1 MLAGKSNFHSQ
12 KFRSTK
18 PLQHLMPSSE
28 TWSVKLQ
35 SSRVRASLW
44 LSSSSQARSSLG
56 PGETETHHSRGFVLT
71 FPFEI
76 RAWSEGCLF
85 KPGTGREEGGQQW
98 LSSQLTGRTP
108 SSLSAWLWRA
118 VLGALIKW
126 LLIKAPKESAI
137 LANTNL
143 SSLAYSN
150 CRGVFGVKK
159 VHQLL
164 GIFRVRTLNK
174 EKKWPTILK
183 LISVM
188 PHSIKHQ

>member
-18 PLQHLMPSSE
+18 PLQPLMPSSE

-143 SSLAYSN
+143 AVWLTVTAEEFLVWRKSISDWGFSES
-150 CRGVFGVKK
+150 GHWTKK
-159 VHQLL
+159 KNGPLFWNWYL
-164 GIFRVRTLNK
+164 
-174 EKKWPTILK
+174 
-183 LISVM
+183 
-188 PHSIKHQ
+188 